1 MATFTEKYLNLEDL
15 CLKLVL
21 RSGFCY
27 MLQHLWRTITY
38 YEMPNND
45 NSSDIMINNSEM
57 WQYQTQFNLKATNGK
72 QTIKIQSI
80 KHQNIKKA
88 RLSTSPTNLYATKL
102 LLQSKQKIE
111 IELPKVTNG
120 NTKATW
126 TNVTQIY

>member
-1 MATFTEKYLNLEDL
+1 
-15 CLKLVL
+15 
-21 RSGFCY
+21 
-27 MLQHLWRTITY
+27 
-38 YEMPNND
+38 MPNND

-72 QTIKIQSI
+72 HTIKIQSI

-88 RLSTSPTNLYATKL
+88 RLSTSPPNLYATKL